1 MRWSI
6 HFTLRE
12 TVPMSHTHV
21 LTGRARATA
30 AMTLL
35 VLGGFLVGGCAS
47 TRVQAQWSD
56 PSFAG
61 QSLRGATVLVVCDAS
76 DAALTRLCKDH
87 LAAQVALV
95 GATPIVA
102 PDVAL
107 LTAEGGRLPDIV
119 FEGARQAGTQAI
131 VAATI
136 APEATVVSPG
146 PTIGLG
152 FGGFS
157 SSGGVYRSSGIGTGV
172 GVAVPVG
179 AERVTTAYGANLTLT
194 DVATGRL
201 MWASRV
207 TTPAS
212 ADVAEQVSKLAQ
224 AGREAAQQAGFF

>member
-1 MRWSI
+1 
-6 HFTLRE
+6 
-12 TVPMSHTHV
+12 MSHAHG
-21 LTGRARATA
+21 LTGRALATA

-47 TRVQAQWSD
+47 TRVQAQWTD

-87 LAAQVALV
+87 LAAQVAAA

-107 LTAEGGRLPDIV
+107 LTAEGGRLPEIV

-136 APEATVVSPG
+136 APEATVVIPG

-157 SSGGVYRSSGIGTGV
+157 SSGGWYRTCGSNWPILSG
-172 GVAVPVG
+172 
-179 AERVTTAYGANLTLT
+179 R
-194 DVATGRL
+194 
-201 MWASRV
+201 
-207 TTPAS
+207 
-212 ADVAEQVSKLAQ
+212 
-224 AGREAAQQAGFF
+224 

>member
-1 MRWSI
+1 
-6 HFTLRE
+6 
-12 TVPMSHTHV
+12 MSHIHV
-21 LTGRARATA
+21 LIGHALTSA

-35 VLGGFLVGGCAS
+35 VLSGCLAGGCAS

-61 QSLRGATVLVVCDAS
+61 QSLRGAIVLVVCDAG
-76 DAALTRLCKDH
+76 DAVLSHLCKDR
-87 LAAQVALV
+87 LAMQVAAS

-119 FEGARQAGTQAI
+119 FEGARQAGAKAI

-136 APEATVVSPG
+136 APDATVVSPG

-157 SSGGVYRSSGIGTGV
+157 STGGWYRSSGFGTGV

-179 AERVTTAYGANLTLT
+179 TERVATAYGANITLT

-201 MWASRV
+201 MWASKV

-212 ADVAEQVSKLAQ
+212 SDIADQIHKLAQ
-224 AGREAAQQAGFF
+224 AGREAAQQAGFL

>member
-1 MRWSI
+1 
-6 HFTLRE
+6 
-12 TVPMSHTHV
+12 MSHAHV
-21 LTGRARATA
+21 RTDRALATA
-30 AMTLL
+30 VVTLL
-35 VLGGFLVGGCAS
+35 VLGGGCAS
-47 TRVQAQWSD
+47 TTVQAQWVD
-56 PSFAG
+56 PSLAG
-61 QSLRGATVLVVCDAS
+61 QSLRGATVLVLCDAS

-87 LAAQVALV
+87 LAGQVVAA

-119 FEGARQAGTQAI
+119 FEGARQAGAKAI
-131 VAATI
+131 VAVTI
-136 APEATVVSPG
+136 APDATVASPG
-146 PTIGLG
+146 PTIGVG

-157 SSGGVYRSSGIGTGV
+157 SAGGWHRSSGIGTRV

-179 AERVTTAYGANLTLT
+179 AESVTTAYGAHLTLT

-201 MWASRV
+201 MWASKV

-212 ADVAEQVSKLAQ
+212 SDIAEQVGKLVQ

>member
-1 MRWSI
+1 
-6 HFTLRE
+6 
-12 TVPMSHTHV
+12 MSHAHV
-21 LTGRARATA
+21 RTDRALATA
-30 AMTLL
+30 VVTLL
-35 VLGGFLVGGCAS
+35 VLGGFLGGGCAS
-47 TRVQAQWSD
+47 TTVQAQWVD

-76 DAALTRLCKDH
+76 AAALTRLCKDH
-87 LAAQVALV
+87 LAGQVVAA

-119 FEGARQAGTQAI
+119 FEGARQAGAKAI
-131 VAATI
+131 VAVTI
-136 APEATVVSPG
+136 APDATVASPG

-157 SSGGVYRSSGIGTGV
+157 SAGGWHRSSGIGTGV

-179 AERVTTAYGANLTLT
+179 AEHVTTAYGANLTLT

-201 MWASRV
+201 MWASTV

-212 ADVAEQVSKLAQ
+212 SDIAAQVSKLAQ

>member
-1 MRWSI
+1 VRLSI
-6 HFTLRE
+6 HFPLTE
-12 TVPMSHTHV
+12 TVPMSHAHG

-47 TRVQAQWSD
+47 TAVQAQWTN

-87 LAAQVALV
+87 LAAQVAAA

-107 LTAEGGRLPDIV
+107 LTTEGGRLPEIV
-119 FEGARQAGTQAI
+119 FEGARQAGVQAI

-136 APEATVVSPG
+136 APDATVVSPG
-146 PTIGLG
+146 PTLGVG

-157 SSGGVYRSSGIGTGV
+157 SAGGGYRSSGIGTGV

-179 AERVTTAYGANLTLT
+179 AVGVMTAYGAHLTLT

-212 ADVAEQVSKLAQ
+212 SDVAAQVSKLAQ